1 MDDRQ
6 NRGGAAV
13 FLDRDGVLNVP
24 VLRDGKPY
32 PPASLDGLLI
42 YEEAPACCE
51 MLRAA
56 GFALVLVTNQP
67 DVARGSQSHEMVETI
82 NTTVRQTLKLDAA
95 YTCYHDD
102 TDNCDC
108 RKPKPGLIRKAAAD
122 LNIDVRASFMV
133 GDRWRDV
140 EAGRQAGCRTVWIDR
155 GYREKAPP
163 HAPDYRAGTL
173 RETVEWIK
181 WITQCAGSRLAEG

>member
-1 MDDRQ
+1 MR
-6 NRGGAAV
+6 RAV
-13 FLDRDGVLNVP
+13 FLDRDGVLNRAI
-24 VLRDGKPY
+24 LRDGKPH
-32 PPASLDGLLI
+32 PPATLDELRLL
-42 YEEAPACCE
+42 AGVRDACRK
-51 MLRAA
+51 LREA
-56 GFALVLVTNQP
+56 GFALILTTNQP
-67 DVARGSQSHEMVETI
+67 DIARGATTAGQVAEI
-82 NTTVRQTLKLDAA
+82 NQRLQHYLGLDDVRV
-95 YTCYHDD
+95 CPHDD
-102 TDNCDC
+102 TAHCSC
-108 RKPKPGLIRKAAAD
+108 RKPRPGLLIDAARWW
-122 LNIDVRASFMV
+122 NIDLASSFMV